1 MRHRFLPIYF
11 RNFCVTTSI
20 FMKPYLIICLL
31 IFLATEQTSSQVKDY
46 KVVFDI
52 TSRDTNVHKAV
63 IRWCNEITSVHPDA
77 KLEVV
82 YYGQSLEMITQ
93 GKSVVSSEVSRLIKE
108 KNVAFTVC
116 AASMKRWNVD
126 KSQLIPGVTSVPD
139 GIYEIFQKQREGYG
153 YIKAG
158 L

>member
-1 MRHRFLPIYF
+1 MLR
-11 RNFCVTTSI
+11 
-20 FMKPYLIICLL
+20 YLFISVIMILT
-31 IFLATEQTSSQVKDY
+31 AGKVSAQVKDY

-52 TSRDTNVHKAV
+52 TSKDTNVHKAV
-63 IRWCNEITSVHPDA
+63 IRWCNEIISVHPDA
-77 KLEVV
+77 QLQVV

-93 GKSVVSSEVSRLIKE
+93 GKSIVANEVNRLITD
-108 KNVAFTVC
+108 KNVSFKVC
-116 AASMKRWNVD
+116 ATSLRRWNID
-126 KSQLIPGVTSVPD
+126 KSQLLPGVVSVPD

>member
-1 MRHRFLPIYF
+1 MIRYF
-11 RNFCVTTSI
+11 FISAT
-20 FMKPYLIICLL
+20 
-31 IFLATEQTSSQVKDY
+31 IFLSAGTVSAQVKDY

-52 TSRDTNVHKAV
+52 TSKDTNVHKAV
-63 IRWCNEITSVHPDA
+63 IRWCNEIISLHPDA
-77 KLEVV
+77 QLEVV

-93 GKSVVSSEVSRLIKE
+93 GKSIVPNEVNRLIND
-108 KNVAFTVC
+108 KNVSFKVC
-116 AASMKRWNVD
+116 AASLKRWNID
-126 KSQLIPGVTSVPD
+126 KSQLLPGVATVPD

>member
-1 MRHRFLPIYF
+1 
-11 RNFCVTTSI
+11 
-20 FMKPYLIICLL
+20 MKRYLF
-31 IFLATEQTSSQVKDY
+31 IFLITILATGTIGAQVKDY
-46 KVVFDI
+46 KIVFDI
-52 TSRDTNVHKAV
+52 TSKDTNVHKAV
-63 IRWCNEITSVHPDA
+63 IRWCNEIQSVHPEA

-93 GKSVVSSEVSRLIKE
+93 GKSVVPNEINRLINE
-108 KNVAFTVC
+108 KNVSFVVC
-116 AASMKRWNVD
+116 AVAMKRWNID
-126 KSQLIPGVTSVPD
+126 KSQLLPGVTTVPD

>member
-1 MRHRFLPIYF
+1 MKRFLF
-11 RNFCVTTSI
+11 VFLVTLVAGGNI
-20 FMKPYLIICLL
+20 N
-31 IFLATEQTSSQVKDY
+31 AQVKDY

-52 TSRDTNVHKAV
+52 TSKDTNVHKAV
-63 IRWCNEITSVHPDA
+63 IRWCNEIISAYPDA

-93 GKSVVSSEVSRLIKE
+93 GKSVVPNDVTRLITE
-108 KNVAFTVC
+108 KKVAFKVC
-116 AASMKRWNVD
+116 ASSLKRWSID
-126 KSQLIPGVTSVPD
+126 KSQLIPGVATVPD
-139 GIYEIFQKQREGYG
+139 GIYEILERQREGYG

>member
-1 MRHRFLPIYF
+1 MKRFLLV
-11 RNFCVTTSI
+11 CLVT
-20 FMKPYLIICLL
+20 LL
-31 IFLATEQTSSQVKDY
+31 AAGNIDAQVKDY

-63 IRWCNEITSVHPDA
+63 IRWCNEIMSAYPDA

-82 YYGQSLEMITQ
+82 YYGQSLEMITR
-93 GKSVVSSEVSRLIKE
+93 GKSVVADEVTRLINERK
-108 KNVAFTVC
+108 VDFRVC
-116 AASMKRWNVD
+116 ATSLKRWNID
-126 KSQLIPGVTSVPD
+126 KSQLLTGVATVPD
-139 GIYEIFQKQREGYG
+139 GIYEIFQRQREGYG

>member
-1 MRHRFLPIYF
+1 
-11 RNFCVTTSI
+11 
-20 FMKPYLIICLL
+20 MKQYIIIGLL
-31 IFLATEQTSSQVKDY
+31 VLLAGSQANSQVKDY

-52 TSRDTNVHKAV
+52 TTKDTNVHKAV
-63 IRWCNEITSVHPDA
+63 IRWCNEIVSAYPDA

-93 GKSVVSSEVSRLIKE
+93 GKSVVANEVTRLINE
-108 KNVAFTVC
+108 KNVSFRVC
-116 AASMKRWNVD
+116 AVAMKRWNID
-126 KSQLIPGVTSVPD
+126 KSQLLSGVATVPD
-139 GIYEIFQKQREGYG
+139 GIYEILQKQREGYG

>member
-1 MRHRFLPIYF
+1 
-11 RNFCVTTSI
+11 
-20 FMKPYLIICLL
+20 MKRYLFICAI
-31 IFLATEQTSSQVKDY
+31 IFLTAGKVSAQVKDY

-63 IRWCNEITSVHPDA
+63 IRWCNEIISVHPEA

-93 GKSVVSSEVSRLIKE
+93 GRSIVPNEVTRLITD
-108 KNVAFTVC
+108 KNVSFKVC
-116 AASMKRWNVD
+116 ATSLKRWNID
-126 KSQLIPGVTSVPD
+126 KSQLLPGVATVPD